1 MDDEEEDEDG
11 DDNDDDGDEQTTS
24 MACRP
29 REDGDWMAPLWFA
42 SLAS

>member
-1 MDDEEEDEDG
+1 MDGEEGDEDG
-11 DDNDDDGDEQTTS
+11 DDNDDDGVGQTTS
-24 MACRP
+24 MAYRP